1 MEGAPLFSWELDAVG
16 GGAVILVGENPK
28 FGRNKKK
35 GLIGSKSRRQTL
47 SDITNT
53 GRNQENP
60 NTTIYPDSKDLI
72 ELTKGKSELLK
83 LLGERNKTFEES
95 NSELQKL
102 RVALHKANQ
111 QNRELAQANSRMLME
126 LNSGKDRLKELQ
138 HELGCTTAVLR
149 TKTLE
154 MEEKDKLIKELSKK
168 IGFEIVADAPHP
180 ASAHKKR
187 KPNRK
192 HTLENQALQ
201 GKDHR
206 RRSLRRRSI
215 KLTSESSEPS
225 EDSFEIEDTKISVC
239 SLTGKA
245 SDENSSFQLENST
258 PGSSAFHEQM
268 KNESNSDYS
277 SGSLKSCIQELK
289 ISSNGRPMRRAA
301 EKVPS
306 YKELPLNVK
315 MRRP

>member
-1 MEGAPLFSWELDAVG
+1 M
-16 GGAVILVGENPK
+16 
-28 FGRNKKK
+28 
-35 GLIGSKSRRQTL
+35 
-47 SDITNT
+47 
-53 GRNQENP
+53 
-60 NTTIYPDSKDLI
+60 
-72 ELTKGKSELLK
+72 
-83 LLGERNKTFEES
+83 
-95 NSELQKL
+95 
-102 RVALHKANQ
+102 
-111 QNRELAQANSRMLME
+111 
-126 LNSGKDRLKELQ
+126 
-138 HELGCTTAVLR
+138 
-149 TKTLE
+149 
-154 MEEKDKLIKELSKK
+154 
-168 IGFEIVADAPHP
+168 
-180 ASAHKKR
+180 
-187 KPNRK
+187 
-192 HTLENQALQ
+192 
-201 GKDHR
+201 
-206 RRSLRRRSI
+206 
-215 KLTSESSEPS
+215 TSESSEPS